1 MPKNLTILA
10 LACAV
15 ALPSMAVAQDK
26 PAKTAAKND
35 PDKKICRTIKKTG
48 SRLAS
53 ERQCRT
59 QAEWDA
65 ELQQNGDALRGG
77 MLTSPR

>member
-1 MPKNLTILA
+1 MLKRVMILV
-10 LACAV
+10 LACTAV
-15 ALPSMAVAQDK
+15 LPSMAVAQDK
-26 PAKTAAKND
+26 PAKEAAKNA

-53 ERQCRT
+53 QRECHT

-77 MLTSPR
+77 ALASPR